1 MANNFEAFAKA
12 ETKAPDITKM
22 SRQQLSAYVDSHI
35 LTVVMAKNKNVDYPH
50 AWEQF
55 KQEHPAIMQ
64 ALAEAK
70 RQSRYSKV
78 NSKEVDDGK

>member
-1 MANNFEAFAKA
+1 MA

-22 SRQQLSAYVDSHI
+22 SRQQLSAYVDNHI
-35 LTVVMAKNKNVDYPH
+35 RTVVMVKNKNFDYPH

-70 RQSRYSKV
+70 RQSQYSRV
-78 NSKEVDDGK
+78 NYQEVNNGK

>member
-1 MANNFEAFAKA
+1 MAKK
-12 ETKAPDITKM
+12 KAPDITKM
-22 SRQQLSAYVDSHI
+22 SRQQLSAYVDNHI
-35 LTVVMAKNKNVDYPH
+35 RTVVMVKNKDLDYPH

-78 NSKEVDDGK
+78 NSQEVSNGKEGT